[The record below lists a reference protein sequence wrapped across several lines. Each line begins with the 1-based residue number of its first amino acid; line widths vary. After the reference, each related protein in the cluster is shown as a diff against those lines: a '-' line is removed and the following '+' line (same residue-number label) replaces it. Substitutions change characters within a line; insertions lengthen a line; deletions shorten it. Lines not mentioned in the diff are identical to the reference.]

1 MNATRFAVFGN
12 AVASSHLADADSVQ
26 PNRRPP
32 CPNDRRGRRRDQHR
46 LRQPSSLNSPLRSR
60 HFEHQADD
68 AAEGRRAGTNYE
80 TVTAIAEIAPGA
92 SSGRHTHP
100 GPETGYVIEGE
111 FTLLIDGQPAK
122 ALKAGDSY
130 QIPASAVHD
139 VKSSDKGMKVMAVY
153 IVERGKPLASPAP

>member
-1 MNATRFAVFGN
+1 MSRTIVAVVVATSIGFAGALF
-12 AVASSHLADADSVQ
+12 AQQ
-26 PNRRPP
+26 PAPP
-32 CPNDRRGRRRDQHR
+32 TSNIKRTMLQKVDVP
-46 LRQPSSLNSPLRSR
+46 
-60 HFEHQADD
+60 
-68 AAEGRRAGTNYE
+68 GTNYE

-100 GPETGYVIEGE
+100 GPETGYV
-111 FTLLIDGQPAK
+111 
-122 ALKAGDSY
+122 KAGDSY